1 MITTM
6 QNEAQAQQQQKKMKK
21 TLWMLGGFTILM
33 FGFAFA
39 LVPFYSVVCKAIGLN
54 GKTNNLPAQAA
65 TVAGIDKTRE
75 IKVIFL
81 ATNNEKLPWE
91 FKPMQTT
98 ITLHPGEDK
107 RVAYYAKNNS
117 GKRMTVQAVP
127 SVTPGLAAKYIQKT
141 ECFCFTQQTFDPD
154 QRQEMPLIFRLDQS
168 IPKEVNTV
176 VLSYTLFDAGKFI
189 GKTLSDHPGRIS

>member
-1 MITTM
+1 M
-6 QNEAQAQQQQKKMKK
+6 QNACERQKKTKK
-21 TLWMLGGFTILM
+21 TVIGLVVLTFCM

-54 GKTNNLPAQAA
+54 GKTSNLPAA
-65 TVAGIDKTRE
+65 TGSVASIDKTRE

-91 FKPMQTT
+91 FKPLQTT
-98 ITLHPGEDK
+98 LTLHPGEDR

-141 ECFCFTQQTFDPD
+141 ECFCFTQQTFNAD
-154 QRQEMPLIFRLDQS
+154 QGQEMPLIFRLDQS

-176 VLSYTLFDAGKFI
+176 VLSYTLFDAGKFV
-189 GKTLSDHPGRIS
+189 GKKLSDHPGKIN